1 MSVSKSVLVMVNIN
15 GSQEFLTGL
24 LVVNELSLWDNT
36 GIQHLVS
43 VGIDNENDNGWRLQI
58 QITVEDSAGEAL
70 PADSDTLQYTV
81 TPELV
86 DNQEV
91 LHETYKIK
99 WVESSQQFDRRLLV
113 KLTNRLIQWIL
124 VLVQPASNVV
134 VHSSSIMDQG
144 EVGLSLALGRLWF
157 LEGIALAKM
166 LVVQLV
172 LEGCICCLGEH
183 ALLFKDGED
192 THGLFKKELSLLSL
206 LLTLLLLELHVTV
219 MEHSSS
225 ELVDAH
231 LLFIAKAQ
239 NLILAQMTPKQKYI
253 QLVDLGLSNVSTLLS
268 LLQLMLHLPQL
279 GQVGV
284 GLFLLQNTYSFFR
297 LPLVSL
303 DLQLKFVNKILQSAL
318 YHQTNAYPGLEFL
331 ELFLSTLHGQ
341 ILSLIQT
348 MLQVLHIIKLLAQYL
363 RVQQTDTLTG
373 IHQLLLSHFTAALSS
388 SISDSIRVFLR
399 STMATCSFMS
409 SWPLTASSS
418 SLAIGMA
425 QLNLHLIKISLH
437 LLLDSQG
444 IISAPDLRVQSAL
457 HGFNDSLAVPLDLLH
472 LLILLCKLPV
482 DLTLNLVEL
491 KLDSKNLGLLML
503 QVPLC
508 AGWHQFHIWSSTE
521 QLHCW
526 PLTFLSGAQPLPPA
540 LPQTA
545 PGAGRSRDGLTAQRG
560 PSCSLSTEIVYLAQ
574 VLIILGLKFTKLV
587 LKERITRRKADL
599 CFGYSLHVAGEI
611 IDLHLVFTLLFLKLL
626 LDTLQVI
633 DLLSQLSHTVGLLLA
648 QSCSGSFMLES
659 GLFKITAQLLEFSFT
674 LLVHLNL
681 SCSGSTGLLKPL
693 TDLLKFPGEISSLL
707 LNLSTSCTLSLNLF
721 LQFLNASLELGIHS
735 FLLSSTS
742 IQECLM
748 NQNGKY
754 LKLLDL
760 LLELSTQRLFIFNL
774 AEQLACF
781 KVFPLSPDPCAASS
795 LVQGSPQAMRKKC
808 LEMKT
813 NVTVEDSAG
822 EALPADSDTLQY
834 TVTPELVDNQEVLHE
849 TYKIKFTS

>member
-1 MSVSKSVLVMVNIN
+1 GPVYMQSIFTMSPNYIEMQVHISLESAAHQGFPTAIIHCIN
-15 GSQEFLTGL
+15 QPTANKLLITYCPECSQEDMLEVPDASCEEFILLWPKVTQLTF
-24 LVVNELSLWDNT
+24 
-36 GIQHLVS
+36 
-43 VGIDNENDNGWRLQI
+43 
-58 QITVEDSAGEAL
+58 
-70 PADSDTLQYTV
+70 
-81 TPELV
+81 PE
-86 DNQEV
+86 
-91 LHETYKIK
+91 
-99 WVESSQQFDRRLLV
+99 SRLL
-113 KLTNRLIQWIL
+113 
-124 VLVQPASNVV
+124 A
-134 VHSSSIMDQG
+134 
-144 EVGLSLALGRLWF
+144 
-157 LEGIALAKM
+157 
-166 LVVQLV
+166 
-172 LEGCICCLGEH
+172 
-183 ALLFKDGED
+183 
-192 THGLFKKELSLLSL
+192 LSLLTWDSA
-206 LLTLLLLELHVTV
+206 
-219 MEHSSS
+219 MSARSSASSS
-225 ELVDAH
+225 SCC
-231 LLFIAKAQ
+231 
-239 NLILAQMTPKQKYI
+239 T
-253 QLVDLGLSNVSTLLS
+253 
-268 LLQLMLHLPQL
+268 
-279 GQVGV
+279 
-284 GLFLLQNTYSFFR
+284 FLNFDR

-303 DLQLKFVNKILQSAL
+303 DLQLKFVNQILQSGEKDTSE
-318 YHQTNAYPGLEFL
+318 HTHPGLEFL

-348 MLQVLHIIKLLAQYL
+348 VLQILHSDLKILLHPLKHFWLPELYHQLHFGPEQGQPQASSWCSRDLCSYL
-363 RVQQTDTLTG
+363 RVQKPDTLTG
-373 IHQLLLSHFTAALSS
+373 IHQLLLSHFTSSLCLFQSS
-388 SISDSIRVFLR
+388 SQLFNLRQHQGVSALHHGHLLLHVILASHGIIKLCLNVPELFLG
-399 STMATCSFMS
+399 
-409 SWPLTASSS
+409 LS

-599 CFGYSLHVAGEI
+599 CFGYSLHVAGKI

-626 LDTLQVI
+626 LDTLQVV

-681 SCSGSTGLLKPL
+681 SSSGSTGLLKPL

-707 LNLSTSCTLSLNLF
+707 LNFSTSCTLSLNLF

-735 FLLSSTS
+735 LLLSSTF

-754 LKLLDL
+754 LKFLDL

-781 KVFPLSPDPCAASS
+781 KVFPGVDFIFLSLEIIQS
-795 LVQGSPQAMRKKC
+795 LLGELQIINVFLQLRALILQFPLLSCELSIDFFLILQSLSC
-808 LEMKT
+808 LFELSL
-813 NVTVEDSAG
+813 ELDF
-822 EALPADSDTLQY
+822 ALDQTL
-834 TVTPELVDNQEVLHE
+834 TPLLS
-849 TYKIKFTS
+849 I